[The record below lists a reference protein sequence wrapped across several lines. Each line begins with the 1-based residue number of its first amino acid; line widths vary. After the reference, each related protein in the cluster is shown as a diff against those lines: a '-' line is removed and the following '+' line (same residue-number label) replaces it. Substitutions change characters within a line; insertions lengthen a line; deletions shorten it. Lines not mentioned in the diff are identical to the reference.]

1 MTLKRDIKKAIEANT
16 KYRVNKVFK
25 PTLEYNGYDLF
36 ERTNVMCIEIIV
48 TKKAKK
54 WQKQSIHTS

>member
-16 KYRVNKVFK
+16 KYLVNKVFK
-25 PTLEYNGYDLF
+25 PTLEYNGYDVS

-48 TKKAKK
+48 TKKANK
-54 WQKQSIHTS
+54 